1 MREIHSL
8 AEFDA
13 RIAGHGNLDGTVIQ
27 GIDLRDRTDSIISV
41 TCAGT
46 TFLGAAMT
54 DAALRHVHEAGAIVF
69 PRFRDL
75 PFDPYRPCLYRRREL
90 LQGWI
95 PGDVTGRH
103 TFEQALDTR
112 IYRWAAQYPRGSH
125 LPVVHALARR
135 LHDHAI
141 DDALRDHLDTQP
153 RVVAIMGGHG
163 LTRAEASYRT
173 VAELGWSLARGGYH
187 VATGGGPGAM
197 EAANL
202 GAWLSPR
209 PETAIDEAVGR
220 LSVAVDFADTDPYLS
235 AGLEVCD
242 AFDDGGE
249 SLAVPTWFYGH
260 EPTNQFATLVAKYFA
275 NSIRE
280 DGLLAIANHG
290 VVFAPGSAGTVQEI
304 FQDATQNHY
313 GVFGVVSPM
322 VLLGRRYWGD
332 TLPAECLLRDLAVGR
347 DYSDM
352 ITTVDTADEAV
363 RWIADHPPKPVDL

>member
-8 AEFDA
+8 ADFDA
-13 RIAGHGNLDGTVIQ
+13 RIAEHGNLDETVIQ
-27 GIDLRDRTDSIISV
+27 GIDLRDRTDSIVAV
-41 TCAGT
+41 TCTGT

-54 DAALRHVHEAGAIVF
+54 DAALRHVHELGAIVF
-69 PRFRDL
+69 PRFRNL
-75 PFDPYRPCLYRRREL
+75 PFDPYRPCLYRQREL

-95 PGDVTGRH
+95 PEDTTGRH

-112 IYRWAAQYPRGSH
+112 IYRWAAQFPRGSH

-163 LTRAEASYRT
+163 LARAEMPYRT
-173 VAELGWSLARGGYH
+173 VTELGWSLARGGYH
-187 VATGGGPGAM
+187 IATGGGPGAM

-209 PETAIDEAVGR
+209 PEDTIDDAITM
-220 LSVAVDFADTDPYLS
+220 LSAAADFTDTDPYLS

-242 AFDDGGE
+242 AFTNGGE

-260 EPTNQFATLVAKYFA
+260 EPTNQFATRVAKYFA

-280 DGLLAIANHG
+280 EGLLALANHG

-322 VLLGRRYWGD
+322 VLLGNRYWSD
-332 TLPAECLLRDLAVGR
+332 TLPAEHLLRDLAIGR
-347 DYSDM
+347 DYADM

-363 RWIADHPPKPVDL
+363 RWIVDPPPRMVES

>member
-8 AEFDA
+8 AEFDTQ
-13 RIAGHGNLDGTVIQ
+13 IASCGNLDGVVIQ
-27 GIDLRDRTDSIISV
+27 GLDLCDRTEAIIATS
-41 TCAGT
+41 CAGT
-46 TFLGAAMT
+46 TFLGAALT
-54 DAALRHVHEAGAIVF
+54 DAALRHVHEVGAIVF

-75 PFDPYRPCLYRRREL
+75 PFDPYRPCLYRQREL
-90 LQGWI
+90 LHGWV
-95 PGDVTGRH
+95 PGDTTGHH

-112 IYRWAAQYPRGSH
+112 IYRWAAKYPRGTH

-141 DDALRDHLDTQP
+141 DDALRDHLDSQP

-163 LTRAEASYRT
+163 LTRTDSIYRT
-173 VAELGWSLARGGYH
+173 VTELGWMLANSDYH

-209 PETAIDEAVGR
+209 PSSAIDDAISI
-220 LSVAVDFADTDPYLS
+220 LSTATEFADTDPYLT
-235 AGLEVCD
+235 AGLDVCD
-242 AFDDGGE
+242 TFAEGGE

-260 EPTNQFATLVAKYFA
+260 EPTNQFATHIAKYFA

-290 VVFAPGSAGTVQEI
+290 VIFAPGSAGTVQEI

-322 VLLGRRYWGD
+322 VLLGRNYWTN
-332 TLPAECLLRDLAVGR
+332 TLPAERLLRDLAV
-347 DYSDM
+347 DHVYSEM
-352 ITTVDTADEAV
+352 ITAVDSAAEAL
-363 RWIADHPPKPVDL
+363 RWIADHPPRAVAT

>member
-8 AEFDA
+8 VEFDSQ
-13 RIAGHGNLDGTVIQ
+13 IANHGNLDGVVIQ
-27 GIDLRDRTDSIISV
+27 GLDLCDRTSGIISSS
-41 TCAGT
+41 CIGT
-46 TFLGAAMT
+46 TFLGAALT

-69 PRFRDL
+69 PRFNDL
-75 PFDPYRPCLYRRREL
+75 PFDPYRPCLYGQREL
-90 LQGWI
+90 LQGWL
-95 PGDVTGRH
+95 PGDTTGHH
-103 TFEQALDTR
+103 TYEQALDTR
-112 IYRWAAQYPRGSH
+112 IYRWASQHPRGTH

-141 DDALRDHLDTQP
+141 DDALRDHLDHQP

-163 LTRAEASYRT
+163 LGRADAEYRT
-173 VAELGWSLARGGYH
+173 VADLGWSLSRDGYH

-202 GAWLSPR
+202 GAWLSKR
-209 PETAIDEAVGR
+209 PPSAIDSAIDM
-220 LSVAVDFADTDPYLS
+220 LSSAADFADTDVYLT

-242 AFDDGGE
+242 AFTEGGE

-260 EPTNQFATLVAKYFA
+260 EPTNQFATHVAKYFA

-280 DGLLAIANHG
+280 DGLLAIAIHG

-313 GVFGVVSPM
+313 GVFGQISPM
-322 VLLGRRYWGD
+322 VLLGSDYWND
-332 TLPAECLLRDLAVGR
+332 VLPAEQLLRDLAVGR
-347 DYSDM
+347 AYSDM
-352 ITTVDTADEAV
+352 ITTVDSADEAL
-363 RWIADHPPKPVDL
+363 RWIKDHPPQAVET

>member
-13 RIAGHGNLDGTVIQ
+13 HVATHGNLDDVVIQ
-27 GIDLRDRTDSIISV
+27 GLDLCDRTDAIISSS
-41 TCAGT
+41 CAGT
-46 TFLGAAMT
+46 TFLGAALT
-54 DAALRHVHEAGAIVF
+54 DTALRHVHEVGAIVF
-69 PRFRDL
+69 PRFHDL
-75 PFDPYRPCLYRRREL
+75 PFDPYRPCLYRQREL
-90 LQGWI
+90 LDGWL
-95 PGDVTGRH
+95 PGDSTGDH

-112 IYRWAAQYPRGSH
+112 IYRWAAQYPRGTH

-163 LTRAEASYRT
+163 LTRADAIYRT
-173 VAELGWSLARGGYH
+173 VAELGWMLARAGYH

-202 GAWLSPR
+202 GAWLSPQ
-209 PETAIDEAVGR
+209 PDQAVDDAIGR
-220 LSVAVDFADTDPYLS
+220 LATVTDFTDTDPYLT
-235 AGLEVCD
+235 AGLDVCD
-242 AFDDGGE
+242 TFAGGGE

-260 EPTNQFATLVAKYFA
+260 EPTNQFASHIAKYFA

-290 VVFAPGSAGTVQEI
+290 VIFAPGSAGTVQEI

-313 GVFGVVSPM
+313 GVFGVASPM
-322 VLLGRRYWGD
+322 VLLGRSYWTN
-332 TLPAECLLRDLAVGR
+332 TLPAERLLSDLAAGHV
-347 DYSDM
+347 YADM
-352 ITTVDTADEAV
+352 ITTVDSADEAL
-363 RWIADHPPKPVDL
+363 RWIADHPPCEVSA